1 MGYKI
6 HSFNI
11 SNKKS
16 KKIKLISN
24 TGKLLKTYDVP
35 NFDNCYIKTQDTMGN
50 ISNYIINGVLY
61 SYFDNHKIV
70 DNTGICTSC
79 CNISKV
85 SGAKLFY
92 IKNNQL
98 WLNNYGKTTKSK
110 KEDGYIKVTGG
121 GNSDTNKSLGLMSN
135 GNIASFDGVWKD
147 YTNAHFID
155 IFGTV
160 GYNSRYQNG
169 YMLDINNNLY
179 KCHRETLGLKVTKLA
194 SNVKYGI
201 CYSYN
206 PNTGSSSGSEYSTI
220 KLDDVWYLN
229 NVSTGLK
236 VKEITIRPR
245 IGYAIGIDGNL
256 YYTTF
261 DDNSPVILQSGKWN
275 SLAITNENK
284 VFSILNNK
292 VYLIN
297 SDGVMEIQDHLG
309 NGCKKLE
316 GSNNLFLVYCEE

>member
-1 MGYKI
+1 MGYNV

-16 KKIKLISN
+16 KKIKVIN
-24 TGKLLKTYDVP
+24 NNGELLKTYDVV
-35 NFDNCYIKTQDTMGN
+35 NFDNCYIKTQDTIGN
-50 ISNYIINGVLY
+50 ISNYIINGILY
-61 SYFDNHKIV
+61 SYFNNHKIV
-70 DNTGICTSC
+70 DKTGICTSC
-79 CNISKV
+79 CNISKD

-98 WLNNYGKTTKSK
+98 WRNEYGKTTNIKS
-110 KEDGYIKVTGG
+110 DDDYIKVTGG
-121 GNSDTNKSLGLMSN
+121 GDSDTSKSLGLMSN
-135 GNIASFDGVWKD
+135 GNITSFDGVWSTEK
-147 YTNAHFID
+147 TAHFVD

-160 GYNSRYQNG
+160 GYNRWNQNG

-179 KCHRETLGLKVTKLA
+179 KCQRQILGLNITKLS

-206 PNTGSSSGSEYSTI
+206 PSKSFGNGSEYSTI
-220 KLDDVWYLN
+220 KLDDLWYLN

-245 IGYAIGIDGNL
+245 MGYAIGIDDNL

-261 DDNSPVILQSGKWN
+261 DDNNPTIIQNGKWN

-284 VFSILNNK
+284 VFSIKNNK
-292 VYLIN
+292 VYLIS
-297 SDGVMEIQDHLG
+297 SDGTMEIQDHLG